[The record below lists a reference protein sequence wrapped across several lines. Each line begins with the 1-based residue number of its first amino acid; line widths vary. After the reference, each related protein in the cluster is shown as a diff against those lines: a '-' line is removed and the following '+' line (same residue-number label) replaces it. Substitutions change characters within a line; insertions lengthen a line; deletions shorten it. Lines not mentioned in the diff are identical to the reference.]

1 MNNISRCILW
11 FATCC
16 LLLSCSQ
23 DINKDEVI
31 TIPLGASVGKD
42 NQPIDPTM
50 LKVVDVTRMESTN
63 GCFLRRGYFFDIDD
77 KSVGVYDGERILKV
91 GIGQGDILLNISR
104 IGRGPGEY
112 LDVDDCYYDPD
123 NKWYVVTS
131 LLSGKAIW
139 YDENGRLVK
148 EMTVG
153 DCGSFC
159 PMDGGYYAYVKPYDA
174 DGDFEIYDPE
184 GNLIRRS
191 VLGHKGVSTQM
202 RYSQSFKCFNGQ
214 HYFVPALS
222 DTLYHVNAEKDVPF
236 LVFDKG
242 DKKIP
247 EEYYSNITSH
257 DLSDYINSLSFYIC
271 GDMLFAKF
279 WYGKKMFLE
288 IWNLTDRCLAFKSEL
303 SSESDNYGFPVQ
315 VNGVTVYAWP
325 NDVSGNILYCTLLH
339 REAIKLFPDLLE
351 DANPVFLRIRV
362 N

>member
-1 MNNISRCILW
+1 MNSSRCILW

-23 DINKDEVI
+23 GINNDDVI

-42 NQPIDPTM
+42 NQPIDPMM
-50 LKVVDVTRMESTN
+50 LKVVDVTRMESTD
-63 GCFLRRGYFFDIDD
+63 GCFLRRGRYFDIDD

-91 GIGQGDILLNISR
+91 GIGQGKIQLNISR

-112 LDVDDCYYDPD
+112 LGVDGCRYDHD

-131 LLSGKAIW
+131 LLDGKVIW
-139 YDENGRLVK
+139 YDENGRLAK

-153 DCGSFC
+153 DRGAFC
-159 PMDGGYYAYVKPYDA
+159 PMDAGHYAYVKPYDA
-174 DGDFEIYDPE
+174 DEDFEIYDSE
-184 GNLIRRS
+184 GSLIRRS
-191 VLGHKGVSTQM
+191 VLGHKGVPTQM
-202 RYSQSFKCFNGQ
+202 LYSQSFKCFNGQ
-214 HYFVPALS
+214 YYFAPTLS

-271 GDMLFAKF
+271 GDMLFARF
-279 WYGKKMFLE
+279 WCKGKMFME
-288 IWNLTDRCLAFKSEL
+288 IWDLTDRRLAFKSEL
-303 SSESDNYGFPVQ
+303 SSEFDEYGFPVQ
-315 VNGVTVYAWP
+315 VNGETVYVWP
-325 NDVSGNILYCTLLH
+325 DDVSGNILYCTLLH
-339 REAIKLFPDLLE
+339 REAQKLFPDLSE
-351 DANPVFLRIRV
+351 DANPVFLRICV